1 MPDLRVVDSEQDITG
16 YHIVEGLPGKG
27 LVAKIA
33 TDYIVE
39 KLEMSPYAEIYSRE
53 LPQAAIFERNSE
65 QLRQKFENRS
75 GDWSRSRGPGNA
87 KDTGY

>member
-1 MPDLRVVDSEQDITG
+1 MADLRVVDSGQDITG
-16 YHIVEGLPGKG
+16 YHIIEGLPGTG

-39 KLEMSPYAEIYSRE
+39 KLEMDLYAEIYSRE

-65 QLRQKFENRS
+65 QLRQKFEARS
-75 GDWSRSRGPGNA
+75 ED
-87 KDTGY
+87 